1 VTLGLVGGK
10 SEAHNRSEGRSAL
23 TVTRCRISGDGV
35 VLRPSQTSKL
45 IKLIDKPVNF
55 AYGDGSEIYEIALFM
70 TSKWGTRYSKLVY
83 VEELELL

>member
-1 VTLGLVGGK
+1 MPDLRRWCGVTTLANIQV
-10 SEAHNRSEGRSAL
+10 
-23 TVTRCRISGDGV
+23 D
-35 VLRPSQTSKL
+35 
-45 IKLIDKPVNF
+45 KLIDKPVNF